1 MSRLSAQGRRKWRSR
16 VAKERA
22 RVRARRILAKYFRA
36 YRDAAMVAF
45 TERYEMGLFAD
56 FAKPIA
62 DAGGFHKL
70 AEHAP
75 VALGVPA
82 AECESCGAGPPL
94 FEHVFSDCTMRY
106 CSRCKADA
114 IEAEEAH
121 DD

>member
-36 YRDAAMVAF
+36 YRDAALDFYNVRA
-45 TERYEMGLFAD
+45 GQSLFSD
-56 FAKPIA
+56 FVTPLA
-62 DAGGFHKL
+62 DANGFQKVVDTDN
-70 AEHAP
+70 E
-75 VALGVPA
+75 PA
-82 AECESCGAGPPL
+82 AEQCESCGAGPPL

-114 IEAEEAH
+114 IEAEETH
-121 DD
+121 DE

>member
-36 YRDAAMVAF
+36 YRDAALELFKA
-45 TERYEMGLFAD
+45 RAGQSLFAD
-56 FAKPIA
+56 FVKPLA
-62 DAGGFHKL
+62 DANGFQKVVGPN
-70 AEHAP
+70 EP
-75 VALGVPA
+75 VDE
-82 AECESCGAGPPL
+82 ECESCGAGPPL